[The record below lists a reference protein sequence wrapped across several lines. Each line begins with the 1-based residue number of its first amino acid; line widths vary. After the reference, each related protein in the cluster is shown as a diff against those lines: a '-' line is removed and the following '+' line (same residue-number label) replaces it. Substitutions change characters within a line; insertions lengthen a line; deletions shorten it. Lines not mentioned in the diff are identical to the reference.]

1 MKIKLQL
8 ETSGTTPR
16 DLLVTADAATTV
28 GDVARHLR
36 LADPRGS
43 TAADSEQEWTL
54 SLAKE
59 SRRLLD
65 PRTPLGDSPIRS
77 GALITVLPAGRQF
90 ASNERATVAVAT
102 ILEGPGAGM
111 EFRLGSGTNII
122 GRNRTCEIRLE
133 DPLASRQ
140 HARLNITDHIQIID
154 LGSANGVELNGSV
167 IAREVVRPSDV
178 IQIGDTRLSVRM
190 VQVESAAGR
199 TEGSVGFIRSPRLAP
214 RYSGREFSPPEPPQR
229 SQRQPFPVSMLVMP
243 ILMAGVLYLVTKQ
256 WQTLIFA
263 GLSPLMMLGSWWEQ
277 RRHGRTADKNA
288 LAGYRQ
294 DLDSLCAELA
304 AEQVVEVSGRLA
316 EHPSAHECMTAVG
329 ERRPLMWTRRPDGWG
344 FLDLRLG
351 LGTMPS
357 RSTIKPVE
365 ARSAPRDLAAEASER
380 LAPFGS
386 VEGVPVVA
394 SPVTTGALGVAGPR
408 SAAIGAARAL
418 VVQAAA
424 LHSPAELAI
433 CLLASQRGS
442 SDWSW
447 LKWLPHV
454 DAPWSPVEARHLAA
468 NPADSAALLSALFA
482 VVEQRSSDDK
492 LSRVPRVL
500 VIIESD
506 SPLEFGRLVDL
517 AEAGTEAGV
526 HVLWIAP
533 ELEQLPASCKT
544 YVDVSALNE
553 SGVGYLHDALEVT
566 PVTPEMVSPSEALDL
581 AIDLAPVVDLGAS
594 NEDSSDLPRT
604 ISFLAMDGYESMGD
618 QPEAVLERWTQNH
631 SILTGPR
638 ANEPWKKAASLRA
651 AVGHTA
657 GHLHQLDLR
666 TDGPHAL
673 VGGTTGAGKSEL
685 LQTWILSMAANH
697 SPQRLTFLLVDYKGG
712 SAFAECEHL
721 PHTVGMVTN
730 LDANGVQRALKS
742 LTAELDHR
750 MKVLQDAKAKDLME
764 LEKRW
769 DITAPP
775 SLVIVVD
782 EFAALVQEVPEF
794 VDGVVNVAQRGRS
807 LGLHLILATQ
817 RPAGVI
823 KDNLRANT
831 NLRMALRVADE
842 ADSSDVLGV
851 PDAAFFD
858 PDLPGRAVSKTGAG
872 RLLPFQTAYVG
883 GHTGSGPSR
892 PDVRVEELAMGPGL
906 VWEVPEGVLPAAGGP
921 TGPTDIARVVSTIQ
935 DANGTAQLPAPRRPW
950 LPDLATQ
957 YDVVRLLSDHRSGDR
972 LVFGM
977 ADLPEQ
983 QAQQPVFF
991 EPDRSGNLFVQGA
1004 SGSGKSTALRTFAV
1018 AAGVNHQYGSCWV
1031 YGLDFGA
1038 QGLAMLHELPHVGAV
1053 VRGSDDER
1061 VRRLLRWL
1069 RDTVDERAVR
1079 YAKVNAGSVSQYR
1092 SVTGKKDEPRILLLL
1107 DGLGAFL
1114 KEYEA
1119 NDVWIDTLTAI
1130 AAAGRPVGVHVLFA
1144 SDRATGISS
1153 ALAATIQQRL
1163 VLRMPS
1169 VDDYDYNLVPRGM
1182 LSAESPAGR
1191 GVWDKTEIQVALLG
1205 GTPDLGGQ
1213 AREMSALGLSMSSA
1227 GVPEAP
1233 PIRSMP
1239 ERVDISALPV
1249 GGRELVI
1256 IGVRDDTLGALG
1268 VEPVGTFAICGPPST
1283 GRTTAL
1289 HTMARSVRRAMP
1301 DAEITLLTQ
1310 DRRSPLL
1317 VSPVWNRTVLGDDA
1331 ARGFLED
1338 LEPRLEHDL
1347 ERPLLLVVERLS
1359 DWGDSMV
1366 ETQLESVVKA
1376 AIRAGAFVVCDSDVN
1391 LLGRTMG
1398 LPAAMNASRVGF
1410 VLGPDGSE
1418 GSAFGGK
1425 LPTRLNRANFPP
1437 GRGFYLKSGR
1447 HVLAHLAWPS

>member
-883 GHTGSGPSR
+883 GHTGLGPSR
-892 PDVRVEELAMGPGL
+892 PDVRIEELSIGPGL
-906 VWEVPEGVLPAAGGP
+906 LWEVPEGAFPAATGAV
-921 TGPTDIARVVSTIQ
+921 GPTDIARVVSTIREAT
-935 DANGTAQLPAPRRPW
+935 DVAQLAPPRRPW
-950 LPDLATQ
+950 LPDLLPHYNLIQ
-957 YDVVRLLSDHRSGDR
+957 LLSGPQAGDR
-972 LVFGM
+972 LVFGL
-977 ADLPEQ
+977 ADLPER
-983 QAQQPVFF
+983 QAQRPVAF
-991 EPDRSGNLFVQGA
+991 EPDRSGNLLIQGA
-1004 SGSGKSTALRTFAV
+1004 SGSGKSSALRTLAV
-1018 AAGVNHQYGSCWV
+1018 AAGVSHRDGPTWV

-1038 QGLAMLHELPHVGAV
+1038 QGLSMLADLPHVGAV

-1069 RDTVDERAVR
+1069 RETVEERAVR
-1079 YAKVNAGSVSQYR
+1079 YAAVNAGSVAHYR
-1092 SVTGKKDEPRILLLL
+1092 QLANRPEEPRILLLL
-1107 DGLGAFL
+1107 DGLGNFL
-1114 KEYEA
+1114 KDYET
-1119 NDVWIDTLTAI
+1119 NDMWIDALTAI
-1130 AAAGRPVGVHVLFA
+1130 AASGRPVGVHVLFGN
-1144 SDRATGISS
+1144 DRSSGLPS
-1153 ALAATIQQRL
+1153 ALTATIQQRL

-1169 VDDYDYNLVPRGM
+1169 SDDYDYNLVPRGM
-1182 LSAESPAGR
+1182 LSTDAPAGR
-1191 GVWDKTEIQVALLG
+1191 GVWDRTEVQVALLG
-1205 GTPDLGGQ
+1205 GTPDLGDQ
-1213 AREMSALGLSMSSA
+1213 AREMARLGATMASA
-1227 GVPEAP
+1227 GVASAP
-1233 PIRSMP
+1233 DVRTLPD
-1239 ERVDISALPV
+1239 RVVLDGLGSAGSADV
-1249 GGRELVI
+1249 VI
-1256 IGVRDDTLGALG
+1256 GMRDDTLGPLAI
-1268 VEPVGTFAICGPPST
+1268 EATGTFAICGPPGS

-1289 HTMARSVRRAMP
+1289 LTMARAERRSRP
-1301 DAEITLLTQ
+1301 DAEIVLFTL

-1317 VSPVWNRTVLGDDA
+1317 GSLVWTETALGEDA
-1331 ARGFLED
+1331 ARELLER
-1338 LEPRLEHDL
+1338 LEPRLDRDLDRPLMLVVDRLGDWGETMVDSQL
-1347 ERPLLLVVERLS
+1347 ERVVR
-1359 DWGDSMV
+1359 GAV
-1366 ETQLESVVKA
+1366 
-1376 AIRAGAFVVCDSDVN
+1376 RAGAFVVCEADVN

-1398 LPAAMNASRVGF
+1398 LPAAMNISRTGF
-1410 VLGPDGSE
+1410 VLAPDGSE
-1418 GSAFGGK
+1418 GSAFGAR
-1425 LPTRLNRANFPP
+1425 LPTRLNRANFPA
-1437 GRGFYLKSGR
+1437 GRGFHVRGGR
-1447 HVLAHLAWPS
+1447 HALAQLALPD